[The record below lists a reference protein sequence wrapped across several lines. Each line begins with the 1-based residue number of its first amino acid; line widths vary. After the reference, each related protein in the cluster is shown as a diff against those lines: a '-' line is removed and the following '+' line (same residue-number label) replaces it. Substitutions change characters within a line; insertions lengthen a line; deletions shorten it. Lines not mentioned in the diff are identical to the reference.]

1 MDKQLLKA
9 LDNLSVGLE
18 QLVEA
23 LNKKGESKTDTGS
36 ALQSGDFGKSLE
48 QISVDIQSIKTDTQ
62 EILKNQQTIIGLFKQ
77 KKDEKKTDE
86 MEGAG
91 DPKKESQIKKGLAT
105 ILLIAVAVLAIGM
118 AFKLVGKVNILSVL
132 ALGIGIMLVAFA
144 FERVSKIKGP
154 TGGAMTI
161 KEAVIISAIMVIA
174 SLAITVSSW
183 IFLPLFNLLIFC
195 SSAVTI
201 FLVSSNCFFLVSNNA
216 ISSFNSSFFLAR
228 LAL

>member
-9 LDNLSVGLE
+9 LDNLSIGLE

-23 LNKKGESKTDTGS
+23 LNNKGESKTDTG
-36 ALQSGDFGKSLE
+36 ATLQSGDFGKSLE
-48 QISVDIQSIKTDTQ
+48 QISVEIQSIKTDTQ

-77 KKDEKKTDE
+77 KRDEKKTDE

-91 DPKKESQIKKGLAT
+91 DPKKESQMKKGLAT

-144 FERVSKIKGP
+144 FEKVPEQLACKRHHMLR
-154 TGGAMTI
+154 TY
-161 KEAVIISAIMVIA
+161 EA
-174 SLAITVSSW
+174 
-183 IFLPLFNLLIFC
+183 
-195 SSAVTI
+195 
-201 FLVSSNCFFLVSNNA
+201 
-216 ISSFNSSFFLAR
+216 
-228 LAL
+228 